1 MTPVSRDMSP
11 QLEAEQAVLGACL
24 LDPSQVGLLAG
35 WLEPRHFYRPAH
47 EGFFAILLAQH
58 AAGHPALAPDAG
70 DDQKQDWALTA
81 IATAASEVPGVTASY
96 GQTLVSTCPRSE
108 HAASYGRMV
117 LETAVRR
124 ALEEHAHR
132 LLAAAESESVEA
144 TVELTGALH
153 AVIQRLGDAWGTI
166 DQRSRRPL
174 PTPPPAGNPSKAI
187 EAARQHEQALLSS
200 LLSTPGRIPAVA
212 SWLTGEDFVDPG
224 HRAVYLAM
232 AALAH
237 RREPLDELT
246 VLWEVQRRGAL
257 AAGVISVAGVREICS
272 DGMPGDPDYWAEH
285 VLRAALLRAAA
296 TSAGIVRVM
305 ALDASIAAGP
315 LLGSAVRA
323 LAPADRVQ
331 DRLRAATATPA
342 ERGGPVVLGTAR
354 RKGAALSRSPAPP
367 ATPPARTADRAGEP
381 AARPR
386 R

>member
-1 MTPVSRDMSP
+1 MTPTSRDMSP

-24 LDPSQVGLLAG
+24 LDPSQVGALTG

-58 AAGHPALAPDAG
+58 AAGHPALAPDSG
-70 DDQKQDWALTA
+70 DEQNKDWALTA
-81 IATAASEVPGVTASY
+81 IATAARDVPGFSASY
-96 GQTLVSTCPRSE
+96 GHTLASTCPRSE

-132 LLAAAESESVEA
+132 LLAAAGSDSVEA

-153 AVIQRLGDAWGTI
+153 AVIQRLADAWGTV

-174 PTPPPAGNPSKAI
+174 PTPPSPGAAPSAV

-200 LLSTPGRIPAVA
+200 LLGAPRQIPQIA
-212 SWLTGEDFVDPG
+212 SWLTGEDFTDPG

-237 RREPLDELT
+237 RREAVDELT

-257 AAGVISVAGVREICS
+257 AAGVISVARVREVCAE
-272 DGMPGDPDYWAEH
+272 GMPGDPAYWAEH
-285 VLRAALLRAAA
+285 VLRGALLRAAA

-315 LLGSAVRA
+315 LLGSAIRA

-354 RKGAALSRSPAPP
+354 RKGAALSRSPTPPPAPP
-367 ATPPARTADRAGEP
+367 ARSADRASEP
-381 AARPR
+381 VARTR

>member
-1 MTPVSRDMSP
+1 MTPTSRDMSP

-24 LDPSQVGLLAG
+24 LNPSQVGALAG

-47 EGFFAILLAQH
+47 ERFFAILLAQH
-58 AAGHPALAPDAG
+58 AAGHPALAPDSG
-70 DDQKQDWALTA
+70 DEQKRDWALTA
-81 IATAASEVPGVTASY
+81 IATAAREVPGVTVGY
-96 GQTLVSTCPRSE
+96 GHTLVSTCPRSE

-153 AVIQRLGDAWGTI
+153 AVIQRLADAWGTI

-174 PTPPPAGNPSKAI
+174 PTPPSSVTAPKAV
-187 EAARQHEQALLSS
+187 EAAQQHDQALLSS
-200 LLSTPGRIPAVA
+200 LLTAPGQIPEIA

-257 AAGVISVAGVREICS
+257 AAGVISVERVREICA
-272 DGMPGDPDYWAEH
+272 DPLPGDPAYWAEH
-285 VLRAALLRAAA
+285 VLRGALLRAAA

-331 DRLRAATATPA
+331 DRLRAATATPT

-354 RKGAALSRSPAPP
+354 RKGAALSRSP
-367 ATPPARTADRAGEP
+367 TPPAAPPVRTADRAGES
-381 AARPR
+381 AARTR

>member
-1 MTPVSRDMSP
+1 MTPVNRDMSP

-24 LDPSQVGLLAG
+24 LDPSRVGLLDG

-47 EGFFAILLAQH
+47 ERFFAILLAQH
-58 AAGHPALAPDAG
+58 AAGHPALAPGAG
-70 DDQKQDWALTA
+70 NEQLRDWALTA
-81 IATAASEVPGVTASY
+81 ITAAAREIPGVTASY
-96 GQTLVSTCPRSE
+96 GHTLVSACPRSE
-108 HAASYGRMV
+108 HATSYGRMV

-124 ALEEHAHR
+124 ALDEHAHR
-132 LLAAAESESVEA
+132 LLAAVQTASVEA

-153 AVIQRLGDAWGTI
+153 SVIQRLADAWGTI

-174 PTPPPAGNPSKAI
+174 PTPPSPENASTALEG
-187 EAARQHEQALLSS
+187 AREHEQALLSS
-200 LLSTPGRIPAVA
+200 LLSAPGRIPEIAA
-212 SWLTGEDFVDPG
+212 SLVGEDFVDPG

-232 AALAH
+232 TALAH

-257 AAGVISVAGVREICS
+257 AASVISVAQVREICS
-272 DGMPGDPDYWAEH
+272 AGMPGDPAYWAEH
-285 VLRAALLRAAA
+285 VLRAALLRTAA

-315 LLGSAVRA
+315 LLGSAVQA
-323 LAPADRVQ
+323 LVPADRVQ

-342 ERGGPVVLGTAR
+342 ERDGPVVLSAAR
-354 RKGAALSRSPAPP
+354 RKGALSRSPAPP
-367 ATPPARTADRAGEP
+367 AATTDRAGEP
-381 AARPR
+381 VARPR

>member
-1 MTPVSRDMSP
+1 MTPVNRDQSP
-11 QLEAEQAVLGACL
+11 QLEAEQAVLGGCL
-24 LDPSQVGLLAG
+24 LDPSQVGTLAG

-58 AAGHPALAPDAG
+58 AAGHPALAPEAG
-70 DDQKQDWALTA
+70 DDHKQDWALTA
-81 IATAASEVPGVTASY
+81 IATAAREVPGFTASY
-96 GQTLVSTCPRSE
+96 GHTLAATCPRSE
-108 HAASYGRMV
+108 HTASYGRMV

-132 LLAAAESESVEA
+132 LLAAAEADAVEA
-144 TVELTGALH
+144 TVELTGTLH
-153 AVIQRLGDAWGTI
+153 AVIQRLADAWGTI
-166 DQRSRRPL
+166 DQRSGRPF
-174 PTPPPAGNPSKAI
+174 PAPPSPGTAPKAV
-187 EAARQHEQALLSS
+187 EAAREHEQVLLSS
-200 LLSTPGRIPAVA
+200 LLSAPGQIPEVA
-212 SWLTGEDFVDPG
+212 SWLTGEDFADPG
-224 HRAVYLAM
+224 HRAVFLAM

-257 AAGVISVAGVREICS
+257 AAGVISVARVREICS
-272 DGMPGDPDYWAEH
+272 DGMPGDPAWWAEH
-285 VLRAALLRAAA
+285 VLRASLLRAAA

-315 LLGSAVRA
+315 LLGSAIRA

-342 ERGGPVVLGTAR
+342 ERAGPVVLGTAR

-367 ATPPARTADRAGEP
+367 HAAPVRSADRAGES
-381 AARPR
+381 AARSR